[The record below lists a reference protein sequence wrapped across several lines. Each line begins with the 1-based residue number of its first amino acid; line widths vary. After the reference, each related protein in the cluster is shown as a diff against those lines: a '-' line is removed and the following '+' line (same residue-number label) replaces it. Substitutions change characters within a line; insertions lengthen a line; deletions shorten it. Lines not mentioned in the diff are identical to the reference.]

1 MKMKKMMTIVFAY
14 SVFSLV
20 VCSIVALFFKRPEL
34 MPSDV
39 LGYTFFQGVL
49 LFAKVVPAVVL
60 SGFLV
65 ACAITFTDSSAR
77 FIFGHFKSLM
87 VKSIILVGLVFV
99 FVEAVSPL
107 VKEKM
112 AKMEAAPVAYN
123 DLMALGKKNLD
134 ELHATLASKYASDAM
149 LLNPKSEEARKLYE
163 DAIAAKDEEK
173 KIYSPKLVFDNG
185 EMKVDE
191 AEGNFS
197 YHGIGT
203 ETADSL
209 LKKSDEATADKKW
222 LDAHYYADLAES
234 FVPEGE
240 LHNEAKKKARS
251 AWEKLNQPPSSAT
264 SEEME
269 LFAKK
274 SRAYLLLTAGRNIE
288 AYYAF
293 SEISKSSEKASKDP
307 DVQKYLEIA
316 SERVNSE
323 YFFIDELDD
332 FKKFEADKNV
342 HFSIKH
348 ADNSCDVVFIRGIT
362 PIKSSSGMVNYLRGF
377 SLYSYDK
384 DGRFIRSVYAPYAKL
399 FSRPLDSFNAADRQL
414 FSIQRDFKN
423 LPYILLYGLDS
434 DDPERVSKPVFE
446 FASTVLKKERT
457 AFLESKYLLLGISD
471 KDFSLICAS
480 NSGPSEMSIFS
491 LWKIFHRADDFG
503 YSSEIFGST
512 LIMRLTYPVLLLCMF
527 MFLACVAWSY
537 KLSDN
542 QLFKFKWVVLVP
554 ISTGVIYFVLE
565 VVQYVMSLLNFIFI
579 WFSGRWSVFMALFVE
594 IAILVMFSWRF
605 IRKDD

>member
-1 MKMKKMMTIVFAY
+1 MKKMMTIVFAY
-14 SVFSLV
+14 SIFSLV
-20 VCSIVALFFKRPEL
+20 VCSIAAIFFKRPEL
-34 MPSDV
+34 MAADV
-39 LGYTFFQGVL
+39 LKYSFFQGVL
-49 LFAKVVPAVVL
+49 LFANIVPAVIL

-65 ACAITFTDSSAR
+65 ACAITFKDSSAR

-107 VKEKM
+107 VKANM
-112 AKMEAAPVAYN
+112 AKMEATPVAYN

-134 ELHATLASKYASDAM
+134 ELHATLASKYASDAL

-163 DAIAAKDEEK
+163 NAIAAKDEEK

-185 EMKVDE
+185 EMKIDE

-209 LKKSDEATADKKW
+209 LKKSDEATANKKW

-234 FVPEGE
+234 FVDNGE
-240 LHNEAKKKARS
+240 KYEEAKKKALT
-251 AWEKLNQPPSSAT
+251 AWEKLNLPPSSAT

-274 SRAYLLLTAGRNIE
+274 SHAYLLLTANRNIE

-342 HFSIKH
+342 HFSITH
-348 ADNSCDVVFIRGIT
+348 EDDSYDVVFIRGIT
-362 PIKSSSGMVNYLRGF
+362 PIKSSSGMIKYLRGF
-377 SLYSYDK
+377 SMFSYDK
-384 DGRFIRSVYAPYAKL
+384 DGRFVRSVFAPYAKL
-399 FSRPLDSFNAADRQL
+399 FSKPLDSFKAADRQL
-414 FSIQRDFKN
+414 FSIKRNFKN
-423 LPYILLYGLDS
+423 VPYILLYGLDS
-434 DDPERVSKPVFE
+434 QDPSRISKPSFE
-446 FASTVLKKERT
+446 FASTVLKKEKT
-457 AFLESKYLLLGISD
+457 SFLESKYLLLGISI
-471 KDFSLICAS
+471 KDFNLICES
-480 NSGPSEMSIFS
+480 NLGPSEMGLFS
-491 LWKIFHRADDFG
+491 LWQIFHRADDFG
-503 YSSEIFGST
+503 YSSEIFGSA
-512 LIMRLTYPVLLLCMF
+512 LIMRLTYPILLLCVF

-537 KLSDN
+537 KLSEG
-542 QLFKFKWVVLVP
+542 QLFKFKWVFLVP
-554 ISTGVIYFVLE
+554 ISTCVLYFVLE
-565 VVQYVMSLLNFIFI
+565 VVYYLMRLLNFIFI
-579 WFSGRWSVFMALFVE
+579 WFAGRWAVFIALFVE
-594 IAILVMFSWRF
+594 IAILVIFSLRF